1 MGEFVL
7 EAFVISAN
15 IARRTDSRAVS
26 LLRIAIFKS
35 LRSCVRTG
43 EDEFG
48 GVEDRHRQQSGT
60 AVRRVWFLR
69 SEFKGRVRVERW
81 KTGRS
86 SEATVSVEKV
96 NQISGGNAS
105 IEINNRKQKIEQ
117 GKCGDPT
124 SSI

>member
-15 IARRTDSRAVS
+15 IARRTDNRAVS

-48 GVEDRHRQQSGT
+48 DVEDRHR
-60 AVRRVWFLR
+60 
-69 SEFKGRVRVERW
+69 
-81 KTGRS
+81 
-86 SEATVSVEKV
+86 
-96 NQISGGNAS
+96 
-105 IEINNRKQKIEQ
+105 
-117 GKCGDPT
+117 
-124 SSI
+124 